1 MKTNYLR
8 GYKRYENSLN
18 NQANH
23 KSTFREF
30 VGKDGERGLY
40 KVRLG
45 HTVYAA
51 NHTLTRV
58 YTVNEANELTPVS
71 QYTLNT
77 KDWIL
82 RNLETEIK
90 YRRGRELGQILQK
103 THIPSPDRKAYKI
116 RRGFL
121 GTR

>member
-1 MKTNYLR
+1 MNTNFLR
-8 GYKRYENSLN
+8 GSRRYNNSPNGTTN
-18 NQANH
+18 N
-23 KSTFREF
+23 KSFREF
-30 VGKDGERGLY
+30 KGKDEERGLY

-58 YTVNEANELTPVS
+58 YTIDEAGELTPVT
-71 QYTLNT
+71 QYTLDTNE
-77 KDWIL
+77 WIL
-82 RNLETEIK
+82 RNLQTEIK
-90 YRRGRELGQILQK
+90 YRRGHELNQILSK
-103 THIPSPDRKAYKI
+103 THIPSPDRKDYKK

>member
-1 MKTNYLR
+1 MNTNYLR
-8 GYKRYENSLN
+8 GSRRYNNSPN
-18 NQANH
+18 GQANL

-30 VGKDGERGLY
+30 VGKDEERGLY

-45 HTVYAA
+45 YTVYAA

-58 YTVNEANELTPVS
+58 YTINEANELTPVS
-71 QYTLNT
+71 QYTLKTNE
-77 KDWIL
+77 WIL
-82 RNLETEIK
+82 RNLQTEIK
-90 YRRGRELGQILQK
+90 YRRRHELDQILSK
-103 THIPSPDRKAYKI
+103 THIPSPDRKDYKK

>member
-1 MKTNYLR
+1 MRTNYLR
-8 GYKRYENSLN
+8 GSKRYENNLN
-18 NQANH
+18 GQVNQ

-30 VGKDGERGLY
+30 VGKDEEHGLY

-45 HTVYAA
+45 YTVYAA

-58 YTVNEANELTPVS
+58 YTVNENNELTPVS

-77 KDWIL
+77 KEWIL

-90 YRRGRELGQILQK
+90 YRRGR
-103 THIPSPDRKAYKI
+103 
-116 RRGFL
+116 
-121 GTR
+121 